1 MPEEK
6 TENIKSQT
14 ESPFAK
20 MTNEEVLKN
29 LDVDAEKGLTSS
41 EAKARLEKYG
51 PNALEEKKRS
61 IFKQLLVFFWG
72 PIPWMIEIAAIL
84 SGVLQ
89 KWPDFIV
96 IMAMLIINAALG
108 FFQEF
113 KAGNAIEALKKKL
126 ALHARALRDGKWVDI
141 LAKEIVPGDIIGV
154 KLGNIIPADLKLVS
168 GEYLTVD
175 QSALT
180 GESLPVTKKK
190 QDIAF
195 SGTIAK
201 TGEMNGVV
209 TETGMNTFFGKTAKL
224 VSEAKTKSHFQQAVI
239 RIGDFLIFLT
249 LTICAIILVV
259 SLYRIEIE
267 HVLHE
272 SLGQIVI
279 FILVLVIAGIPIALP
294 AVLSATMAIGAGRL
308 AKMKA
313 IVSKL
318 TAVEEMA
325 NMDILCS
332 DKTGTLTKNELTV
345 GDIQLFESKDPNEVL
360 TIACLASNPDGRDAI
375 DEAIFKKLEN
385 KDVLNEYMREKFT
398 PFDPVIKK
406 AVAVVKQKDGTT
418 IQAAKGAPQV
428 ILKMVEESE
437 DLSQKV
443 MSAIEV
449 FAAKGYRTLGVAK
462 TDQNGKWHYL
472 GLLPMFDPPRDDTK
486 ETLGYIKGMGID
498 VKMVTGDH
506 EAIAKELSVKLD
518 LGSNIISVTELEKRQ
533 AEEEKNENNK
543 DNIFEEANGF
553 AQVYPQHKF
562 DIVKALQHKGHITGM
577 TGDGVNDAPALKQA
591 DIGIAVSGA
600 TDAAKEAADIVL
612 TEPGLLVIAHAVEQ
626 SRKIFNR
633 MKSYAMYR
641 ISETCRLLLFLL
653 LSMLV
658 FNDHPLTAIMII
670 LIALLND
677 VPIMMIAYDR
687 MPIDKNP
694 SSWNMKEILTIA
706 IGLAIAGV
714 ISTFGL
720 YWIGDHY
727 WFASIT
733 DATIKFYHLR
743 TLAFM
748 GILCG
753 GNLTI
758 YLTRNTRA
766 IWSKPHPEIKFFLA
780 TLVSQII
787 GTGLSVYGIGTNDFV
802 GIGWKYV
809 AFSWAYILVWFLIC
823 MLVKEGLYK
832 IIGRK
837 THYIA
842 SAIKHAEEKMH
853 LQ

>member
-1 MPEEK
+1 MQEEK
-6 TENIKSQT
+6 KDIKSKAM
-14 ESPFAK
+14 SPFAK
-20 MTNEEVLKN
+20 LSNKEVLEK
-29 LDVDAEKGLTSS
+29 LGVDPDQGLSTAD
-41 EAKARLEKYG
+41 AKQRLEKYG

-61 IFKQLLVFFWG
+61 VFKQLFQFFWG
-72 PIPWMIEIAAIL
+72 PIPWMIEVAAIL
-84 SGVLQ
+84 SAALG

-96 IMAMLIINAALG
+96 IMAMLLINAALG

-126 ALHARALRDGKWVDI
+126 ALHARVLRDGKWIDI
-141 LAKEIVPGDIIGV
+141 EAKEIVPGDIISI
-154 KLGNIIPADLKLVS
+154 KLGNIIPADVKLIS

-180 GESLPVTKKK
+180 GESLPVTKKIE
-190 QDIAF
+190 DIAF

-201 TGEMNGVV
+201 TGEMIAVV

-224 VSEAKTKSHFQQAVI
+224 VSEAKTKSHFQKAVI
-239 RIGDFLIFLT
+239 RIGDFLIFST
-249 LTICAIILVV
+249 LAICAVILGV
-259 SLYRIEIE
+259 SIYRIEYE
-267 HVLHE
+267 HLLHE
-272 SLGQIVI
+272 SIAQVVI
-279 FILVLVIAGIPIALP
+279 FILVLVVAGIPIALP
-294 AVLSATMAIGAGRL
+294 AVLSATMAIGAGML

-318 TAVEEMA
+318 TAVEELA

-345 GDIQLFESKDPNEVL
+345 GDIQLFESKDIEEVL
-360 TIACLASNPDGRDAI
+360 TIAVLASNPDGRDAI
-375 DEAIFKKLEN
+375 DEAVFKRLDDKE
-385 KDVLNEYMREKFT
+385 VLNEYMRVKFT

-406 AVAVVKQKDGTT
+406 AVATVKQKDGTI

-428 ILKMVEESE
+428 ILKMCEADEE
-437 DLSQKV
+437 LSKSV
-443 MSAIEV
+443 MQSIDS

-462 TDQNGKWHYL
+462 TDSSNKWHYL
-472 GLLPMFDPPRDDTK
+472 GLIPLFDPPREDTK

-506 EAIAKELSVKLD
+506 GAIAKELAEKLNLGTNIVSVQ
-518 LGSNIISVTELEKRQ
+518 ELEHQQESETKL
-533 AEEEKNENNK
+533 EKES
-543 DNIFEEANGF
+543 IYERANGF
-553 AQVYPQHKF
+553 AEVYPQHKF
-562 DIVKALQHKGHITGM
+562 DIVKALQNKSHITGM

-612 TEPGLLVIAHAVEQ
+612 TEPGLLVIAHAIEQ

-677 VPIMMIAYDR
+677 IPIMMIAYDH
-687 MPIDKNP
+687 MSIDKNP
-694 SSWNMKEILTIA
+694 SSWNMKEILVISV
-706 IGLAIAGV
+706 GLAIIGV
-714 ISTFGL
+714 VSTFIL
-720 YWIGDHY
+720 YWLGDKY
-727 WFASIT
+727 WFASIA
-733 DATIKFYHLR
+733 DAQLKFYHLR

-758 YLTRNTRA
+758 YLTRNTKA
-766 IWSKPHPEIKFFLA
+766 VWSKPYPEIKFFSA

-787 GTGLSVYGIGTNDFV
+787 GTLFSVYGLGTSDFV

-809 AFSWAYILVWFLIC
+809 GYAWIYILFWFLIC
-823 MLVKEGLYK
+823 MLVKELLYK
-832 IIGRK
+832 MIGRK
-837 THYIA
+837 THYV
-842 SAIKHAEEKMH
+842 SSTIKLAEEKMH
-853 LQ
+853 VS

>member
-1 MPEEK
+1 MEEK
-6 TENIKSQT
+6 KKDVKS
-14 ESPFAK
+14 EAMSPFAK
-20 MTNEEVLKN
+20 MSNEDVLKN
-29 LDVDAEKGLTSS
+29 LDVDMNSGLSTDN
-41 EAKARLEKYG
+41 AKQRLEKYG

-61 IFKQLLVFFWG
+61 IFKQLFQFFWG

-126 ALHARALRDGKWVDI
+126 ALHARVLRDGKWLDI
-141 LAKEIVPGDIIGV
+141 ESKDLVPGDIINV
-154 KLGNIIPADLKLVS
+154 KLGNIIPADIKLVG

-180 GESLPVTKKK
+180 GESLPVTKKLE
-190 QDIAF
+190 DIAF

-201 TGEMNGVV
+201 TGEMTGVV

-224 VSEAKTKSHFQQAVI
+224 VSEAKTKSHFQQAVV

-259 SLYRIEIE
+259 SIYRIEYA

-272 SLGQIVI
+272 SIGQIVI
-279 FILVLVIAGIPIALP
+279 FILVLVVAGIPIALP
-294 AVLSATMAIGAGRL
+294 AVLSATMAIGAGTL

-318 TAVEEMA
+318 TAVEELA

-345 GDIQLFESKDPNEVL
+345 GDIELFESKDPEEVL
-360 TIACLASNPDGRDAI
+360 TMAALASNPDGRDAI
-375 DEAIFKKLEN
+375 DEAIFTRLGN
-385 KDVLNEYMREKFT
+385 KEALNEYMREKFK

-406 AVAVVKQKDGTT
+406 AVATVKQKDGTI
-418 IQAAKGAPQV
+418 IQAAKGAPQI
-428 ILKMVEESE
+428 ILKMCEADEA
-437 DLSQKV
+437 LTKKV
-443 MSAIEV
+443 MQGIDS
-449 FAAKGYRTLGVAK
+449 FAAKGYRTLGVGK
-462 TDQNGKWHYL
+462 TDSSNKWHYL
-472 GLLPMFDPPRDDTK
+472 GLIPMFDPPRDDTK
-486 ETLGYIKGMGID
+486 ETLGYIKGMGIS

-506 EAIAKELSVKLD
+506 GAIAKELAGKLD
-518 LGSNIISVTELEKRQ
+518 LGTNIISVSELEQHEDSETKIKKESIYES
-533 AEEEKNENNK
+533 AS
-543 DNIFEEANGF
+543 GF
-553 AQVYPQHKF
+553 SEVYPQHKF
-562 DIVKALQHKGHITGM
+562 DIVKALQHKGHVTGM

-612 TEPGLLVIAHAVEQ
+612 TEPGLLVIAHAIEQ

-677 VPIMMIAYDR
+677 VPIMMIAYDH

-694 SSWNMKEILTIA
+694 SSWNMKEILTISV
-706 IGLAIAGV
+706 GLAIVGV
-714 ISTFGL
+714 VSTFGL
-720 YWIGDHY
+720 YWIGDKY

-733 DATIKFYHLR
+733 DATSKFDHLR

-758 YLTRNTRA
+758 YLTRNTKA

-780 TLVSQII
+780 TLVSQVI
-787 GTGLSVYGIGTNDFV
+787 GTLFSVYGLGTNDFV
-802 GIGWKYV
+802 GIGWLFV
-809 AFSWAYILVWFLIC
+809 AYAWVYILIWFLIC
-823 MLVKEGLYK
+823 MLVKELLYK

-837 THYIA
+837 AHYIS
-842 SAIKHAEEKMH
+842 SAIRHAEEKMH
-853 LQ
+853 MH